1 MIKKIVFLLV
11 TLAVVVSSCNNSE
24 TYSDKKEKE
33 RNAIAKF
40 ISDRKITVINED
52 QFKQQGE
59 TTDVSKNEFVKFNK
73 NGVYLQIVRM
83 GCGSKLGDGDKA
95 TLVSRFTEFNIFAD
109 SIQALNTTPTYA
121 SFPDMIAI
129 SRSTSVYTAQ
139 FLSGVML
146 NTYSSGSVPAGWLVA
161 MPYINIGHPTSD
173 TEECA
178 KIRVIVPHTQGHAYA
193 SGNVIPYYY
202 EITYEKEI

>member
-59 TTDVSKNEFVKFNK
+59 TTDVSKNELINEMMDEKKADSEHNEK
-73 NGVYLQIVRM
+73 ELNDSLLDQLLIMVYLYYSMIQ
-83 GCGSKLGDGDKA
+83 KA
-95 TLVSRFTEFNIFAD
+95 C
-109 SIQALNTTPTYA
+109 
-121 SFPDMIAI
+121 MH
-129 SRSTSVYTAQ
+129 
-139 FLSGVML
+139 
-146 NTYSSGSVPAGWLVA
+146 
-161 MPYINIGHPTSD
+161 PY
-173 TEECA
+173 
-178 KIRVIVPHTQGHAYA
+178 
-193 SGNVIPYYY
+193 
-202 EITYEKEI
+202 

>member
-1 MIKKIVFLLV
+1 MMRKIVFLLI
-11 TLAVVVSSCNNSE
+11 TLAVMVSSCNKNE

-40 ISDRKITVINED
+40 ISDRKITVISED
-52 QFKQQGE
+52 QFKEQGE
-59 TTDVSKNEFVKFNK
+59 TTDVSKNEFVKFKK
-73 NGVYLQIVRM
+73 NGVYLQIVRK
-83 GCGSKLGDGDKA
+83 GCGSILGDGDKA

-109 SIQALNTTPTYA
+109 SIQARNTTPEYA
-121 SFPDMIAI
+121 SFPDMISI
-129 SRSTSVYTAQ
+129 SRSSSVYTAQ

-146 NTYSSGSVPAGWLVA
+146 NAYSSASVPAGWLVA
-161 MPYINIGHPTSD
+161 MPYISIGHPTSD

-178 KIRVIVPHTQGHAYA
+178 KICVIVPHTQGHAIA
-193 SGNVIPYYY
+193 SSNVIPYYY